1 MYAVT
6 SRPLLNL
13 TRAIF
18 RSAELGFLGVMVL
31 TCRQTP
37 RFCGQA
43 SRSLT
48 LLIRGKLRRGFLMS
62 WLIVGISRFVQSVAR
77 RSHIGPP
84 PSEIPPRRRC
94 SIDRRQVGAGSIR
107 EFGRIE

>member
-6 SRPLLNL
+6 SLPFERR

-18 RSAELGFLGVMVL
+18 RSAEFGFLGVMVL

-43 SRSLT
+43 TRSLT
-48 LLIRGKLRRGFLMS
+48 LLIRGRDRRGFLMS
-62 WLIVGISRFVQSVAR
+62 WLIVGMCFDFLGELDVDLDVDPGDFDA
-77 RSHIGPP
+77 
-84 PSEIPPRRRC
+84 EIALAVTNFLV
-94 SIDRRQVGAGSIR
+94 ITLAALVL
-107 EFGRIE
+107 